1 MDFKLGV
8 VLGEDGDESGGET
21 QIWGG
26 DGKEEQLSAAGH
38 WILYK
43 INRWMQEDLTT
54 KQSWR
59 HGWTEKS
66 RKQNGAKVEQ
76 TKIREC
82 GEQLELKRTSKW
94 VIVAAA
100 EICWLGESV
109 VLGWNGHPPFKLP
122 VTLWQPA
129 KLVFVAEHKK
139 YGKNKTRC
147 RENIMLLLLW
157 VCDSKVAS
165 SWSCKIRRS
174 FFIPVSALP
183 VISCTS
189 VNVRNV
195 SKCQKPKLTTK
206 QCSWIRSCPSK
217 TKPERGN
224 GNRFDNK

>member
-1 MDFKLGV
+1 MMEVLWSEDDVGNGDEEENESVEIWLVDFKLGV

-43 INRWMQEDLTT
+43 INRSMQEDLTT
-54 KQSWR
+54 KKSWR

-82 GEQLELKRTSKW
+82 GEQLELKRTLKW

-109 VLGWNGHPPFKLP
+109 VLGWND
-122 VTLWQPA
+122 
-129 KLVFVAEHKK
+129 
-139 YGKNKTRC
+139 
-147 RENIMLLLLW
+147 ILLLNCRW
-157 VCDSKVAS
+157 PC
-165 SWSCKIRRS
+165 
-174 FFIPVSALP
+174 
-183 VISCTS
+183 
-189 VNVRNV
+189 
-195 SKCQKPKLTTK
+195 
-206 QCSWIRSCPSK
+206 
-217 TKPERGN
+217 GN
-224 GNRFDNK
+224 PQS